1 MKAGHLSLLRSGSM
15 IWTIAITGGLVLCLV
30 AVRLLGRQHRT
41 KAVDA
46 LAKGFFAINTI
57 TVLILGAFGLLWL
70 LAPERAMAMAPI
82 LQATAAA
89 SNTAMAAAVAT
100 GLAAVGAG
108 IAVGLVGA
116 AAVGAIAEKPE
127 IFGRVLIFVGLA
139 EGIAIYG
146 LIISFIVLTGAFG

>member
-1 MKAGHLSLLRSGSM
+1 M
-15 IWTIAITGGLVLCLV
+15 IWTIAIAGGLVLCLV
-30 AVRLLGRQHRT
+30 AARLLGRQHRART
-41 KAVDA
+41 VDV
-46 LAKGFFAINTI
+46 LAKGFFAVNTL
-57 TVLILGAFGLLWL
+57 TVLILGTFALIWL
-70 LAPERAMAMAPI
+70 VSPEKALAMAPL
-82 LQATAAA
+82 LQTTAPA
-89 SNTAMAAAVAT
+89 SNTAMAAALAT